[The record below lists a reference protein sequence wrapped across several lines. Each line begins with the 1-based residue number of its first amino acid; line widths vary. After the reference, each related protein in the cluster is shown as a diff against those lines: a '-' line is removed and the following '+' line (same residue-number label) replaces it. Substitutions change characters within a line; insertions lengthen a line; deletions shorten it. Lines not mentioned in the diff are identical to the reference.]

1 MVCDAAGRR
10 REEIARRNCRPEP
23 LTPLR
28 RTALSPF
35 SIVPKEGALFVIA
48 HRKTR
53 IARWRVAL
61 AVVTVCALAVAVG
74 AALGSPTRSNA
85 VTITALIGSSGP
97 AETFAVNNAARAW
110 AKQTGN
116 KVNVVVA
123 SDLGQQLAQGF
134 ASGNPA
140 DIFYLG
146 NDQVATY
153 AKAGDLAPLD
163 NLKNVKSFYPSLRAA
178 YTFNGHL
185 YAAPKD
191 FSTLGLV
198 INTTSWKAAGL
209 TNKDYPKTWAQLATV
224 AKKLTTSKQVGLCTN
239 PEFHRLRGFMIQA
252 GGWLVSKNG
261 KTATINSNANVK
273 AFNFVKQLLK
283 SGSMKLTNQI
293 GAGWGGEGFGK
304 QECAMTIEGNWI
316 AGAMTHDYPTVKY
329 RVVEL
334 PAGPAGKGTL
344 QYDGG
349 WGMAA
354 ASKNKS
360 DAMALIS
367 YLTQTKVEMGNAKAF
382 GVMPSVMADRKP
394 WTKTYPQFS
403 AFLAGADYSRSIPT
417 VPDIATVL
425 GEFNQQLQG
434 LPQSDPKP
442 ILNRVNGELQSI
454 LK

>member
-1 MVCDAAGRR
+1 VHLHP
-10 REEIARRNCRPEP
+10 I
-23 LTPLR
+23 T
-28 RTALSPF
+28 
-35 SIVPKEGALFVIA
+35 
-48 HRKTR
+48 
-53 IARWRVAL
+53 RWRTAL
-61 AVVTVCALAVAVG
+61 AVVTISALALTAG
-74 AALGSPTRSNA
+74 AALGSRGSADAT
-85 VTITALIGSSGP
+85 TITALIGSSGP

-110 AKQTGN
+110 TKRTGIQ
-116 KVNVVVA
+116 VNVVVA

-163 NLKNVKSFYPSLRAA
+163 KLKNVKSFYPSLRAA
-178 YTFNGHL
+178 YTYQGHL

-191 FSTLGLV
+191 FSTLALV
-198 INTTSWKAAGL
+198 LNTASWKRAGL
-209 TNKDYPKTWAQLATV
+209 TGKDYPKTWKQLASV
-224 AKKLTTSKQVGLCTN
+224 AKKLTRSGQVGLCTN
-239 PEFHRLRGFMIQA
+239 PEFHRLGVFMIQA
-252 GGWLVSKNG
+252 GGWLVAKNG
-261 KTATINSNANVK
+261 KTATVNSKANVN
-273 AFNFVKQLLK
+273 AFNFVKSMIK
-283 SGSMKLTNQI
+283 AGSMKLTNQI

-304 QECAMTIEGNWI
+304 QQCAMTIEGNWI
-316 AGAMTHDYPTVKY
+316 AGAMTHDYPNVSYKA
-329 RVVEL
+329 VEL

-349 WGMAA
+349 WGLAA

-367 YLTQTKVEMGNAKAF
+367 YLTATKVEMGNAKAF
-382 GVMPSVMADRKP
+382 GVMPSVKADAKE
-394 WTKTYPQFS
+394 WKKLYPQFA

-425 GEFNQQLQG
+425 GDFNQQLQG
-434 LPQSDPKP
+434 LPQTDPKT

>member
-1 MVCDAAGRR
+1 
-10 REEIARRNCRPEP
+10 
-23 LTPLR
+23 
-28 RTALSPF
+28 
-35 SIVPKEGALFVIA
+35 VIA

-97 AETFAVNNAARAW
+97 AETFAVNNAAAAW
-110 AKQTGN
+110 SKQTGN
-116 KVNVVVA
+116 KVNVIVA

-153 AKAGDLAPLD
+153 AKAGDLVTLD

-178 YTFNGHL
+178 YTYKGHL

-191 FSTLGLV
+191 FSTLALV
-198 INTTSWKAAGL
+198 LNTNSWKGAGL
-209 TNKDYPKTWAQLATV
+209 TAKNYPKTWAQLASV
-224 AKKLTTSKQVGLCTN
+224 AKKLTRNGQVGLCTN
-239 PEFHRLRGFMIQA
+239 PEFHRLGVFMLQA
-252 GGWLVSKNG
+252 GGWLVSKDG
-261 KTATINSNANVK
+261 KTATVNNKANLT
-273 AFNFVKQLLK
+273 AFNFVKSMIK
-283 SGSMKLTNQI
+283 AGSMKLTNQI

-304 QECAMTIEGNWI
+304 KECAMTIEGNWI
-316 AGAMTHDYPTVKY
+316 AGAMTHDYPTVPY
-329 RVVEL
+329 RAVEL

-349 WGMAA
+349 WGLAA
-354 ASKNKS
+354 KSKNKTE
-360 DAMALIS
+360 AMALIS

-382 GVMPSVMADRKP
+382 GVMPSVKADAKE
-394 WTKTYPQFS
+394 WKKLYPQFA
-403 AFLAGADYSRSIPT
+403 AFLAGADYSKSIPT

-425 GEFNQQLQG
+425 GDFNQQLQG
-434 LPQSDPKP
+434 LPQSDAKP